1 MAVIGGGITGL
12 AAAFRLRELAAT
24 RELPLEVTVLERGP
38 RLGGPL
44 RTVRRGG
51 FVIETGADSFLSDKP
66 WAADLARRLGL
77 ETELIPTREEFRRTL
92 VVRAGRLVEIPD
104 GFSLLAPA
112 RLGPVLRSPLFSFGA
127 KIRIALEPFIPR
139 RIDGADESLAAFV
152 TRRLGR
158 EVLERVAQP
167 LAGGIYTADPNQ
179 LSIAA
184 TTPRFV
190 DMERSY
196 GSVIRGLRAAEE
208 TRAMRGTSGAR
219 WSLFLSLRGG
229 MESIVEALATRL
241 AGSIRS
247 GAEIASVAREDSRW
261 RVGLA
266 DGTTLDAD
274 AVICTAPAYT
284 AARVLSALEPSL
296 AARLAEI
303 SYASAATVNL
313 TFNERDFPVPPR
325 SFGFVVPIVERRKII
340 AGSFSSLKFDGRAPV
355 GSILARAFIGG
366 VLQSQM
372 MRLGDNEMVAAV
384 REEFAALL
392 GVRAAPGTVEVQ
404 RWPDS
409 MPQYTVGHL
418 ERVAAIERIAA
429 GIPNFKLAGAAY
441 RGVGIPD
448 CVRSGE
454 RAAEEVFTA
463 MAAHAAEA

>member
-1 MAVIGGGITGL
+1 MAVIGGGIAGL

-24 RELPLEVTVLERGP
+24 REFPLEVTVLERGA
-38 RLGGPL
+38 RVGGPL
-44 RTVRRGG
+44 RTVRRDGL
-51 FVIETGADSFLSDKP
+51 VIETGADSFLSDKP
-66 WAADLARRLGL
+66 WAAELARRVGLGND
-77 ETELIPTREEFRRTL
+77 LIPTREEFRRTL

-112 RLGPVLRSPLFSFGA
+112 RIGPVLRSPLFSRVA
-127 KIRIALEPFIPR
+127 KLRIAIEPFIPR
-139 RIDGADESLAAFV
+139 RVDGADESLASFV

-167 LAGGIYTADPNQ
+167 LAGGIYTADPEE

-190 DMERSY
+190 EMERSY
-196 GSVIRGLRAAEE
+196 GSVIRGLRAAEDA
-208 TRAMRGTSGAR
+208 RAMRGTSGAR

-229 MESIVEALATRL
+229 METLVEALATRL
-241 AGSIRS
+241 SGSIRG
-247 GAEIASVAREDSRW
+247 GAEVANLARADSQW

-266 DGTTLDAD
+266 DGTALDAD
-274 AVICTAPAYT
+274 AVVCAAPASA
-284 AARVLSALEPSL
+284 AARMLATVEPSL

-303 SYASAATVNL
+303 KYASAAIVNL
-313 TFNERDFPVPPR
+313 TFNECDFPAAPH

-340 AGSFSSLKFDGRAPV
+340 AGSFSSLKFEGRAPA
-355 GSILARAFIGG
+355 GTILARAFLGG

-372 MRLGDNEMVAAV
+372 MRLGDDELVAAV

-392 GVRAAPGTVEVQ
+392 GVRAAPGIVEVQ

-409 MPQYTVGHL
+409 MPQYSVGHL
-418 ERVAAIERIAA
+418 ARVADIERATDSIA
-429 GIPNFKLAGAAY
+429 NFKLAGAAY
-441 RGVGIPD
+441 RGVGVPD
-448 CVRSGE
+448 CVLSGE

-463 MAAHAAEA
+463 LTATAAGA